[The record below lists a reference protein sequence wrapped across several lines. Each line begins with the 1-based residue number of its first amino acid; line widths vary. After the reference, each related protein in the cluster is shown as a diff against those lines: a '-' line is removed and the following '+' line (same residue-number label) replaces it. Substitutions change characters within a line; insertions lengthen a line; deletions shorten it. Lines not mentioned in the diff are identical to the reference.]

1 MKANF
6 NIAKNVRNSRSISA
20 LSALRKL
27 QSLGLLLC
35 ALLIGSLQMWG
46 AIQGFPV
53 NFTKSN
59 YTGCTVIS
67 GYPATWT
74 SNKTLKTATKG
85 VYFEK
90 TTSGAYHL
98 FTIPVRDFAANDS
111 ITVTLGGVQVSNTD
125 YKHTFKM
132 QYSTNGSSYTDFG
145 STWTESGSATQ
156 IQRGVKIPTAVA
168 SGSIYIKIL
177 STAGGKSNG
186 GNHYILT
193 ADITYTAGSGSTTYS
208 IDDMITG
215 SGSLSY
221 EDEAEE
227 DDEVV
232 VTVTP
237 TSGNYLSEFY
247 VYNYDAYEEVP
258 STRVDETHYSFVMPD
273 ADVTIFATFDALPSY
288 SITYNT
294 PTCVTSPSGTL
305 TSQTYFATPSESV
318 PGYRFE
324 GWVASAIPGTTG
336 SKPGTIY
343 QPGEVIPNNNM
354 TVYALY
360 SQVSATFTKQTGSTM
375 PADGGNYMLCNSYS
389 ATARVIKNAVDA
401 SKRATT
407 KEWDCSG
414 TTTTCT
420 DWECIWVFKQGTGA
434 YSGYWF
440 IYNPQVGKYLG
451 ANSATAHASS
461 PANYEVKL
469 IDGMSDASAWTCTV
483 ASGRITLVNK
493 LRSGTSGT
501 NETKLM
507 SSGNYAGFGYSSG
520 TAPYF
525 FKNDAVSAS
534 YTTNPTCPTTDHTI
548 TFNANGGSGSM
559 SPITDIEDGD
569 GATLTS
575 NAFTKTGYTFGGWTA
590 DVTVTIGGSPVS
602 PGSTI
607 VNGATL
613 QNITSDINL
622 TAIWTP
628 NPYRVDVASPGH
640 VTIGVSSP
648 STIAEGGN
656 ANVNCGATVTLSQ
669 SGLESGYSV
678 AWDVYKTGESSTKV
692 SVTGS
697 GNGATFV
704 MPAYGVT
711 VNVTITAPYIYF
723 TSCSNKLKV
732 YYNANTSDVSVAN
745 MPTDNNEYD
754 ENDYV
759 SIPNTTPT
767 RTGYTFYRWYTNE
780 GCTTPAAGYA
790 VNTSNAFQITAN
802 TTLYAKW
809 NVNEYRVDVATPD
822 RVTIKATPSGGSDIT
837 EGNHA
842 NAEFGQTVTL
852 NYTSLEDGY
861 GLTWDVYKTGD
872 ASTKVSL
879 SSTIANNATFTMPAY
894 PVTVTATTA
903 VRPSTTVTFYLG
915 TSNTASGTLSIGS
928 NTIKFY
934 NDEVGITALPTVSSI
949 SCGDWNTVVGW
960 TEDGSYSSSTTPPTL
975 ITASVGTPYKPAT
988 DKTVYAVY
996 RKVDGSD
1003 DFDGTNDGTYYI
1015 RATPYSTSYYASECM
1030 GSDALLTSGE
1040 IRGYTSDENKVAY
1053 TFTKVT
1059 KDAADYYNITC
1070 DGTHYLTS
1078 NSGSLSTTETYNA
1091 DAALWSVSEYAP
1103 SGAAGTGA
1111 WRFVNKSTTR
1121 NFVFTTNSRN
1131 RFVDWANGNFANSG
1145 YPLELLSAST
1155 NYYSVNPECT
1165 SITVTKGTCTP
1176 ASSVL
1181 DADDDYCD
1189 FKLNNTNNSSV
1200 TTSSGGNV
1208 TIYLYPNDDYTDVG
1222 ATVSVDVPG
1231 NVTTINAINTET
1243 HTCMISGITGDIT
1256 VSVSYV
1262 ERPKYTVHLYDQ
1274 GNKLSDVSQTHY
1286 GENVTLPSGTFCGSP
1301 FAFVGWTDNATQLA
1315 AAAVKPNIV
1324 VASDGLSSWAPTAE
1338 TTLYA
1343 VYSKSITTC
1352 DEFASGASGA
1362 YYIYYDASN
1371 YAVASATGTQ
1381 YSIASS
1387 GTKQVFYIGYSSQ
1400 KGGYTISTSEGYLGW
1415 NSDGSDIVKGASK
1428 PYYWTLT
1435 GSANNWKFLPGKGAK
1450 ELKCSS
1456 SNLKLLASGTAGKIY
1471 SFEKASNTY
1480 YYTIANCTSSY
1491 TVTFKVHGDATI
1503 SGSPSTPGSSS
1514 YNSSTHVL
1522 SGLAQCNKVTTFPTA
1537 SYDGWQ
1543 FLGWSTED
1551 YSYSGKHT
1559 TDYATENASTDEPD
1573 ASIIYKTG
1581 GNSYT
1586 VMGSNIELW
1595 PVFSRYPDNEPFN
1608 TTSGGEYYIYYLDPS
1623 SDDGFGAPVRVYAG
1637 SYEAN
1642 CRYQFTK
1649 NCAAATTFTFEKS
1662 GDYWTIKD
1670 GSNYIGTSTEDLTH
1684 SGSPTNWTLSIYSGN
1699 QFDAVAV
1706 SGRQIAARTDGNDC
1720 FKNYDSNNLT
1730 TGSGIYHRIYLGTC
1744 TERIFSSEPNPT
1756 PTIDLTGEPYVTA
1769 TNGQEIRATATM
1781 TVSAAHL
1788 TSVSADKVIV
1798 SGGTGLRFATAAN
1811 ATPTPTVSL
1820 SLTEGNLA
1828 ATTIYV
1834 YYNPSATEDGIE
1846 NIVVTA
1852 KAYNNTS
1859 PRDLQTT
1866 GTVHARHLPA
1876 DFVIAAKWEGKW
1888 YALPNTC
1895 TFDGS
1900 STAGVLITV
1909 DNDNDPTAATY
1920 APSSTKWGLRKTKA
1934 GSRTDGSHND
1944 RMVFTERATATANN
1958 QMTLY
1963 NFNSADVYANAT
1975 YANYNSTNPTRYE
1988 WTPVSSD
1995 FKDYTLTN
2003 ASESKPLILRND
2015 CEFKAQTTNQAYD
2028 GKVRLLPATFYED
2041 NVQIIEWKA
2050 SSVVIMYTG
2059 TETTA
2064 KAKAG
2069 SNSETSAQTLS
2080 SQKLTHGI
2088 YEVTTGTA
2096 LTGKTGE
2103 NLILTFGSSA
2113 GKKIFEIPWIING
2126 SANATSGHEKQD
2138 VVILNNGKLTA
2149 QSTKYSFRNIYVYGG
2164 GKLKIASG
2172 TSLGVNNIILRA
2184 GRISTN
2190 GTGGSATYNY
2200 DYPQVEL
2207 GGTLT
2212 STKTDIK
2219 YEYITDYDHWYH
2231 LCLPFDATLNSI
2243 HYPTEYYGQNV
2254 QEDNKGSWIIKRYDG
2269 ATRATGNY
2277 AAWVDIESESA
2288 TVASAGHGYIFWGAP
2303 KKLTIGGDK
2312 QRQKWGIQ
2320 RMTMS
2325 TTAAAAK
2332 TAENANKTI
2341 DGLSSYSGVT
2351 GNSGKVNDQGW
2362 NLIGNPYLMNLSG
2375 LSSTSLKTGKLIEEV
2390 IGGNKT
2396 GHWVSNND
2404 GVRYVTVPDNHFDN
2418 YTAQTMAWFT
2428 SSNPMV
2434 AGRAFFVQIDG
2445 DATAVQFNTADR
2457 KALLPAL
2464 FAKVEESVDIETG
2477 IVMSDESKHDE
2488 VNFWI
2493 KDGKTAAYEKNAD
2506 YPKTPNSSNFNIYGV
2521 HETCDLSWIAISPEI
2536 AEGSMAIGYQV
2547 PAAGEYRLSLSET
2560 YVSDKIEQLLVT
2572 DHAMN
2577 PEVTTNLMIEDYLFL
2592 VNQAETNNERFTVSI
2607 KIKSG
2612 TEITTDIDDIRD
2624 VSDQPKKFLYRD
2636 KMYILRG
2643 GKIYDATGK
2652 QVREIK

>member
-35 ALLIGSLQMWG
+35 ALLFGSMQMWG
-46 AIQGFPV
+46 AVVSGTAYAVTTPV
-53 NFTKSN
+53 A
-59 YTGCTVIS
+59 TG
-67 GYPATWT
+67 W
-74 SNKTLKTATKG
+74 TAT
-85 VYFEK
+85 
-90 TTSGAYHL
+90 S
-98 FTIPVRDFAANDS
+98 
-111 ITVTLGGVQVSNTD
+111 TD
-125 YKHTFKM
+125 
-132 QYSTNGSSYTDFG
+132 
-145 STWTESGSATQ
+145 
-156 IQRGVKIPTAVA
+156 
-168 SGSIYIKIL
+168 
-177 STAGGKSNG
+177 
-186 GNHYILT
+186 
-193 ADITYTAGSGSTTYS
+193 ADYAK
-208 IDDMITG
+208 
-215 SGSLSY
+215 L
-221 EDEAEE
+221 
-227 DDEVV
+227 
-232 VTVTP
+232 
-237 TSGNYLSEFY
+237 TSGNYVLSDVFCQNGITSVAAKIRKFGGPSAAQRLITIEWIDEKTGDATVLGTITRDNTSLAY
-247 VYNYDAYEEVP
+247 VTL
-258 STRVDETHYSFVMPD
+258 SS
-273 ADVTIFATFDALPSY
+273 LS
-288 SITYNT
+288 NT
-294 PTCVTSPSGTL
+294 PTANTEGRIKLSCKGANSSKCSCVSEVKITYTSGSCTTPSHNIYYDTPFSHGSITGASSADEGASVSLTVAPDDGYYLSSLSVQTYNNSDVYIADVEVGDGYTFTMPSDFTGYVWVTGSFSALSSYTITYSVPSCVTALGTL
-305 TSQTYFATPSESV
+305 TSQTYFRAPADGV

-324 GWVASAIPGTTG
+324 GWVTSAISTSTSAKPTTIY
-336 SKPGTIY
+336 KPGD
-343 QPGEVIPNNNM
+343 VIPTNN
-354 TVYALY
+354 TTFYALY
-360 SQVSATFTKQTGSTM
+360 SAVS
-375 PADGGNYMLCNSYS
+375 DGWSLMTSAPTSGKLYMLTSSSDASNSNASKNEAASQGRIAYE
-389 ATARVIKNAVDA
+389 TVNTTDNVITNTNWSLIWTFIKDGDYWYVYNEIVRKYLAAVDA
-401 SKRATT
+401 NATSSSDRKCTLSET
-407 KEWDCSG
+407 KNDNAAWTLSVSAAG
-414 TTTTCT
+414 QITLTN
-420 DWECIWVFKQGTGA
+420 KA
-434 YSGYWF
+434 RS
-440 IYNPQVGKYLG
+440 
-451 ANSATAHASS
+451 SATDKIYKINTGYGGFYS
-461 PANYEVKL
+461 
-469 IDGMSDASAWTCTV
+469 T
-483 ASGRITLVNK
+483 
-493 LRSGTSGT
+493 GTQ
-501 NETKLM
+501 
-507 SSGNYAGFGYSSG
+507 
-520 TAPYF
+520 PYF
-525 FKNDAVSAS
+525 FEQNSVSAS
-534 YTTNPTCPTTDHTI
+534 YTTNPTCPVTTFSVTYNKN
-548 TFNANGGSGSM
+548 TSETVTNM
-559 SPITDIEDGD
+559 PTDNNDYDDGD
-569 GATLTS
+569 DVSIPNTTPSRTGYTFANWYTNEGCTTPSGGYAVNTS
-575 NAFTKTGYTFGGWTA
+575 NAFQIHENT
-590 DVTVTIGGSPVS
+590 
-602 PGSTI
+602 
-607 VNGATL
+607 TL
-613 QNITSDINL
+613 Y
-622 TAIWTP
+622 AKWTP
-628 NPYRVDVASPGH
+628 NPYNLAVLSVGH
-640 VTIGVSSP
+640 ATIKATPAGGSDI
-648 STIAEGGN
+648 TEGNN
-656 ANVNCGATVTLSQ
+656 ANVDCGKTVTLNYSSVGDNYTFTNWVILKASDDSDV
-669 SGLESGYSV
+669 SGSV
-678 AWDVYKTGESSTKV
+678 SLSSATA
-692 SVTGS
+692 
-697 GNGATFV
+697 NNATFV
-704 MPAYGVT
+704 MPAYAVKISA
-711 VNVTITAPYIYF
+711 VITAPWIYF

-732 YYNANTSDVSVAN
+732 YYNANTSDASVDN

-809 NVNEYRVDVATPD
+809 NVNEYRIDVATPD

-879 SSTIANNATFTMPAY
+879 SSTTANNATFTMPAY

-934 NDEVGITALPTVSSI
+934 NDEAGITALPTVSSI
-949 SCGDWNTVVGW
+949 SCGDWNEVVGW
-960 TEDGSYSSSTTPPTL
+960 TENSSYSSSTTPPTM
-975 ITASVGTPYKPAT
+975 ISASVGTPYKPAT

-1040 IRGYTSDENKVAY
+1040 IRGYTSDEDKVAY

-1070 DGTHYLTS
+1070 DGTNYLKSYS
-1078 NSGSLSTTETYNA
+1078 NSLSTTTTYND
-1091 DAALWSVSEYAP
+1091 DAALWSVSQYSP

-1165 SITVTKGTCTP
+1165 SITVSKGTCTP

-1200 TTSSGGNV
+1200 TTSSGGSV

-1456 SNLKLLASGTAGKIY
+1456 SNLKLLASGTTGKIY
-1471 SFEKASNTY
+1471 NFEKASNTY

-1788 TSVSADKVIV
+1788 TSVPADKVIV
-1798 SGGTGLRFATAAN
+1798 SGTNLRFATEAN
-1811 ATPTPTVSL
+1811 ATPSNTLSL
-1820 SLTEGNLA
+1820 SLTSGNLA

-1859 PRDLQTT
+1859 PKDLQTT

-1876 DFVIAAKWEGKW
+1876 GFVIAAKWEGKW

-1944 RMVFTERATATANN
+1944 RMVFTERTTATAND

-1963 NFNSADVYANAT
+1963 NYNSADVYANAT

-2041 NVQIIEWKA
+2041 NVQIIEWKT

-2059 TETTA
+2059 TETSATTTV
-2064 KAKAG
+2064 G
-2069 SNSETSAQTLS
+2069 TNSASSEQTLS
-2080 SQKLTHGI
+2080 THKLTHGI
-2088 YEVTTGTA
+2088 YELTTAQA
-2096 LTGKTGE
+2096 LTSNAGK
-2103 NLILTFGSSA
+2103 NLVLTFGSDAS
-2113 GKKIFEIPWIING
+2113 KKIFEIPIIING
-2126 SANATSGHEKQD
+2126 SPTASDGHAKQD
-2138 VVILNNGKLTA
+2138 VVIVSGGKLQA
-2149 QSTKYSFRNIYVYGG
+2149 SSTDYHYRNIYVYGG
-2164 GKLKIASG
+2164 GKLHIPDG
-2172 TSLGVNNIILRA
+2172 TTLSVNNIILRA
-2184 GRISTN
+2184 GGISTS
-2190 GTGGSATYNY
+2190 GIGSSPTATYQY
-2200 DYPQVEL
+2200 VYPQVYL
-2207 GGTLT
+2207 KGTLN

-2219 YEYITDYDHWYH
+2219 YEYITDYGHWYH

-2243 HYPTEYYGQNV
+2243 HYPVEYYGQNV
-2254 QEDNKGSWIIKRYDG
+2254 TENNKGSWIIKRYDG

-2362 NLIGNPYLMNLSG
+2362 NLIGNPYLVNLSG
-2375 LSSTSLKTGKLIEEV
+2375 LNSTSLKTGKLIEEV

-2404 GVRYVTVPDNHFDN
+2404 DVRYVTVPDNHFDN

-2445 DATAVQFNTADR
+2445 DATGVQFNTADR
-2457 KALLPAL
+2457 KSLMPAL

-2477 IVMSDESKHDE
+2477 IVMSDESKQDE

-2547 PAAGEYRLSLSET
+2547 PTAGEYRLSLSET
-2560 YVSDKIEQLLVT
+2560 YVTDKIEQLLVT
-2572 DHAMN
+2572 DHEMS
-2577 PEVTTNLMIEDYLFL
+2577 PEITTNLLEEDYLFQ

-2612 TEITTDIDDIRD
+2612 TNTATDIDDIRGD
-2624 VSDQPKKFLYRD
+2624 SEHPYKFLFRD
-2636 KMYILRG
+2636 KMYIKRG
-2643 GKIYDATGK
+2643 DRIFDATGK

>member
-35 ALLIGSLQMWG
+35 ALLFGSMQMWG
-46 AIQGFPV
+46 AVVSGTAYAVTTPV
-53 NFTKSN
+53 A
-59 YTGCTVIS
+59 TG
-67 GYPATWT
+67 W
-74 SNKTLKTATKG
+74 TAT
-85 VYFEK
+85 
-90 TTSGAYHL
+90 S
-98 FTIPVRDFAANDS
+98 
-111 ITVTLGGVQVSNTD
+111 TD
-125 YKHTFKM
+125 
-132 QYSTNGSSYTDFG
+132 
-145 STWTESGSATQ
+145 
-156 IQRGVKIPTAVA
+156 
-168 SGSIYIKIL
+168 
-177 STAGGKSNG
+177 
-186 GNHYILT
+186 
-193 ADITYTAGSGSTTYS
+193 ADYAK
-208 IDDMITG
+208 
-215 SGSLSY
+215 L
-221 EDEAEE
+221 
-227 DDEVV
+227 
-232 VTVTP
+232 
-237 TSGNYLSEFY
+237 TSGNYVLSDVFCQNGITSVAAKIRKFGGPSAAQRLITIEWIDEKTGDATVLGTITRDNTSLAY
-247 VYNYDAYEEVP
+247 VTLSSLSNTPTANTEGRIKLSCKGANSSKCSCVSEVKITYTSGSCTTPSHNIYYDTPFSHGSITGASSADEGASVSLTVAPDDGYYLSSLSVQTYNNSDVYI
-258 STRVDETHYSFVMPD
+258 
-273 ADVTIFATFDALPSY
+273 ADVEVGDGYTFTMPSDFTGYVWVTGSFSALPSY
-288 SITYNT
+288 TITYSV
-294 PTCVTSPSGTL
+294 PSCVTALGTL
-305 TSQTYFATPSESV
+305 TSQTYFRAPADGV

-324 GWVASAIPGTTG
+324 GWVTSAISTSTSTKPTTIY
-336 SKPGTIY
+336 KPGD
-343 QPGEVIPNNNM
+343 VIPTNN
-354 TVYALY
+354 TTFYALY
-360 SQVSATFTKQTGSTM
+360 SAVS
-375 PADGGNYMLCNSYS
+375 DGWSLMTSAPTSGKLYMLTSSSDASNSNASKNEAASQGRIAYE
-389 ATARVIKNAVDA
+389 TVNTTDNVITNTNWSLIWTFIKDGDYWYVYNEIVRKYLAAVDA
-401 SKRATT
+401 NATSSSDRKCTLSET
-407 KEWDCSG
+407 KNDNAAWTLSVSAAG
-414 TTTTCT
+414 QITLTN
-420 DWECIWVFKQGTGA
+420 KA
-434 YSGYWF
+434 RS
-440 IYNPQVGKYLG
+440 
-451 ANSATAHASS
+451 SATDKIYKINTGYGGFYS
-461 PANYEVKL
+461 
-469 IDGMSDASAWTCTV
+469 T
-483 ASGRITLVNK
+483 
-493 LRSGTSGT
+493 GTQ
-501 NETKLM
+501 
-507 SSGNYAGFGYSSG
+507 
-520 TAPYF
+520 PYF
-525 FKNDAVSAS
+525 FEQNSVSAS
-534 YTTNPTCPTTDHTI
+534 YTTNPTCPVTTFSVTYNKN
-548 TFNANGGSGSM
+548 TSETVTNM
-559 SPITDIEDGD
+559 PTDNNDYDDGD
-569 GATLTS
+569 DVSIPNTTPSRTGYTFANWYTNEGCTTPSGGYAVNTS
-575 NAFTKTGYTFGGWTA
+575 NAFQIHENT
-590 DVTVTIGGSPVS
+590 
-602 PGSTI
+602 
-607 VNGATL
+607 TL
-613 QNITSDINL
+613 Y
-622 TAIWTP
+622 AKWTP
-628 NPYRVDVASPGH
+628 NPYNLAVLSVGH
-640 VTIGVSSP
+640 ATIKATPAGGSDI
-648 STIAEGGN
+648 TEGNN
-656 ANVNCGATVTLSQ
+656 ANVDCGKTVTLNYSSVGDNYTFTNWVILKASDDSDV
-669 SGLESGYSV
+669 SGSV
-678 AWDVYKTGESSTKV
+678 SLSSATA
-692 SVTGS
+692 
-697 GNGATFV
+697 NNATFV
-704 MPAYGVT
+704 MPAYAVKISA
-711 VNVTITAPYIYF
+711 VITAPWIYF

-879 SSTIANNATFTMPAY
+879 SSTTANNATFTMPAY

-996 RKVDGSD
+996 KKVDGSD

-1040 IRGYTSDENKVAY
+1040 IRGYTSDGDKVAY

-1859 PRDLQTT
+1859 PKDLQTT

-1975 YANYNSTNPTRYE
+1975 YANYNNTNPTRYE

-2003 ASESKPLILRND
+2003 SSESKPLILRND

-2041 NVQIIEWKA
+2041 NVQIIEWKT

-2059 TETTA
+2059 TETTV

-2080 SQKLTHGI
+2080 AQKLTHGI

-2184 GRISTN
+2184 GGISTN
-2190 GTGGSATYNY
+2190 GSGGSATYQY
-2200 DYPQVEL
+2200 IYPQVEL

-2254 QEDNKGSWIIKRYDG
+2254 KEDNKGSWIIKRYDG

-2303 KKLTIGGDK
+2303 KKISVGGAAK
-2312 QRQKWGIQ
+2312 VRQQWGIQ

-2325 TTAAAAK
+2325 VAAATATAAE
-2332 TAENANKTI
+2332 TANKTV
-2341 DGLSSYSGVT
+2341 DGLGSYASVP

-2375 LSSTSLKTGKLIEEV
+2375 LNSTSLKTGKLIEEV

-2418 YTAQTMAWFT
+2418 YTAQTMTWFT

-2445 DATAVQFNTADR
+2445 DATGVQFNTADR
-2457 KALLPAL
+2457 KSLMPAL

-2477 IVMSDESKHDE
+2477 IVMSDESKQDE

-2506 YPKTPNSSNFNIYGV
+2506 YPKTPNSSNLNIYGV

-2547 PAAGEYRLSLSET
+2547 PTAGEYRLSLSET

-2577 PEVTTNLMIEDYLFL
+2577 PEVTTNLLVEDYLFQ
-2592 VNQAETNNERFTVSI
+2592 VNQTETNNERFTVSI

-2612 TEITTDIDDIRD
+2612 TNTATDIDDIRD

-2652 QVREIK
+2652 KVREINK